1 MRFHPLRHI
10 FAIHKVTNKSSSS
23 TSQFWKHVV
32 RREEKATSG
41 CASLSQAG
49 SSQQG
54 KFTSDLF
61 SSSPPPPSPQS
72 SPTSSFLKHLF
83 QHGGVSTIQTH
94 LPLPTY
100 GCPKGHEKQR
110 CLSSPLAGL
119 STSIH
124 FSFASWCSKHPAGG
138 TLHLMRVFKF
148 VWTLNRLHVYFL
160 SEVSAYLH
168 IGGQMLIISLF
179 PGSGIEAKCSPRL
192 PCISQSGGTK
202 KWLLNTHRQL
212 NIRKC
217 KRMKNLSNSIFL
229 YCFLKEQQCQQQI
242 WGGCAGNL
250 HHETC
255 SLFLGFALE
264 ISAVIQPDSATT
276 FLSKASDTKTRAQ
289 FTAMLDGQSHL
300 GQVTMARGESWG
312 LWGDGHNA
320 CPHYI
325 TANMCCSEHCGL
337 VEKTQDFSTALQRAT
352 SKKKN
357 PQLHAQQLGAQG
369 WKCGTATVLSAAAH
383 HDMLVLHLLAEL
395 ISFTVSEMKR
405 KTILVIH

>member
-1 MRFHPLRHI
+1 MWSDGRKRQRAAALLCLKQ
-10 FAIHKVTNKSSSS
+10 A
-23 TSQFWKHVV
+23 
-32 RREEKATSG
+32 A
-41 CASLSQAG
+41 ASRG
-49 SSQQG
+49 SSLPIC
-54 KFTSDLF
+54 FLLL
-61 SSSPPPPSPQS
+61 PPLPPSQS

-100 GCPKGHEKQR
+100 GCPKAHEKQR

-168 IGGQMLIISLF
+168 IGGQMLIIPLF
-179 PGSGIEAKCSPRL
+179 PGSGIEAKCSPRP

-352 SKKKN
+352 SKKKTHSFMPSSWELRAGN
-357 PQLHAQQLGAQG
+357 VALPLCCQLQLTM
-369 WKCGTATVLSAAAH
+369 KCWSC
-383 HDMLVLHLLAEL
+383 
-395 ISFTVSEMKR
+395 ICWQS
-405 KTILVIH
+405 